1 MRLWI
6 DGDSL
11 PRDLRAF
18 LLRRAGSSRGNRKFP
33 EMSFVSAKKL
43 PDIPPG
49 LSRVVEAGP
58 DAADSLIEAEA
69 VLGDLVVTRDTAL
82 AERLAHRGIAVI
94 NDRGDIFTKE
104 NAAERRSLRDAALQ
118 LRSLGLAP
126 PSPRGFSR
134 TARELKR
141 FADSLDKLLSRPEGL

>member
-1 MRLWI
+1 M
-6 DGDSL
+6 
-11 PRDLRAF
+11 
-18 LLRRAGSSRGNRKFP
+18 
-33 EMSFVSAKKL
+33 
-43 PDIPPG
+43 
-49 LSRVVEAGP
+49 
-58 DAADSLIEAEA
+58 
-69 VLGDLVVTRDTAL
+69 TRDTAL

-141 FADSLDKLLSRPEGL
+141 FADSLDKLLSRLEGL